1 MKIDPGF
8 PEEVLSGAL
17 AKGADQ
23 AEVFLRS
30 SRNISIEVKDQAVD
44 SFKSSRSF
52 GYSLRIIKDGRLGFS
67 YSTDPLEIDA
77 IVARSI
83 EAARFPERD
92 DALELPE
99 FSGVADVDVFDPDVK
114 AISEAEA
121 IEKVMLLEKS
131 VYAEDER
138 IKKLRKASGSFTVSL
153 TTIVNS
159 RSVRAEYSS
168 TRCSAQVMAVA
179 EKEGESQIGW
189 DYNGSRFLADV
200 SFEDVGRKAARR
212 AVALLGSKKMTG
224 CRAPVILDNA
234 VTVDFLGA
242 FAGSFSSE
250 AAQKGKSLLAGKLGK
265 KLLSPAI
272 RIIDSGILRGAMG
285 SSPVDDEGVCAQ
297 EKTLARDGIIK
308 NFLYNTYTANKGRA
322 VSTGNAVRSGFSSL
336 PSVGITNLFLT
347 ASSSEQTVSVDRMFD
362 MTARGL
368 YVLDAIGVHTANP
381 VSGEFS
387 VGVSGI
393 WLENGK
399 AVYPVREAV
408 ISGNLVDLF
417 SRVEAVGNDIR
428 FYGNIGAPTLLIMD
442 IDISA

>member
-23 AEVFLRS
+23 AEVFLKS
-30 SRNISIEVKDQAVD
+30 SRNISVEVKDRMVD

-77 IVARSI
+77 LVARSI

-99 FSGVADVDVFDPDVK
+99 FSEIADVDVFDPELNVI
-114 AISEAEA
+114 AEAEA
-121 IEKVMLLEKS
+121 IEKVMLLEKA
-131 VYAEDER
+131 VYAEDVR
-138 IKKLRKASGSFTVSL
+138 IKKLRKASGSFTVSS
-153 TTIVNS
+153 TMIVNS
-159 RSVRAEYSS
+159 RSVMAEYAS

-179 EKEGESQIGW
+179 EQDGESQVGW
-189 DYNGSRFLADV
+189 DFDGSRFLSDV

-212 AVALLGSKKMTG
+212 AVALLGSKKMRA

-234 VTVDFLGA
+234 VTADFLGV

-250 AAQKGKSLLAGKLGK
+250 AVQKGKSLLEGKLGK
-265 KLLSPAI
+265 KVLSPGI
-272 RIIDSGILRGAMG
+272 RIIDSGVLRGATG
-285 SSPVDDEGVCAQ
+285 SFPVDDEGVSSR
-297 EKTLARDGIIK
+297 EKTLAEDGIIQ
-308 NFLYNTYTANKGRA
+308 NFLYNTYTAKRGGA
-322 VSTGNAVRSGFSSL
+322 VSTGNAVRGGFSSL
-336 PSVGITNLFLT
+336 PSVGVTNLFLT
-347 ASSSEQTVSVDRMFD
+347 ASPLEQTESIDRIFA
-362 MTARGL
+362 MTGRGL

-417 SRVEAVGNDIR
+417 SKVEAVGNDMR
-428 FYGNIGAPTLLIMD
+428 FYGNIGAPSLLISSV
-442 IDISA
+442 DISA